1 MNEDFITF
9 QRFNDQYSA
18 KQFGKLLSDQNIKYV
33 LEDNSLSFDP
43 TFANNNFGTEYC
55 IKIQNEDFEKVNAI
69 LEAKSDIEINEIDKD
84 YYLLSFSDEELI
96 DVISKSDE
104 WNKFDVS
111 LAKKLLRDRG
121 QEITPLK
128 IEEIKKQRIAELAK
142 PEKSQSGYIILGY
155 ITALLGGLLG
165 VFVGWHLLT
174 YKKVLPDGNSVYVY
188 SENDRKQGN
197 RILILGLVFFVFWF
211 GVKILF
217 RFD

>member
-174 YKKVLPDGNSVYVY
+174 YKKVLPDGNRVYVY

-197 RILILGLVFFVFWF
+197 RILILGLVFFFWF

>member
-9 QRFNDQYSA
+9 QKFNDQYSA

-55 IKIQNEDFEKVNAI
+55 IKIKNDDFEKVNI
-69 LEAKSDIEINEIDKD
+69 LLEEKSEIEISEIDKD

-96 DVISKSDE
+96 DVIAKSDE

-111 LAKKLLRDRG
+111 LAKKLLKERG

-128 IEEIKKQRIAELAK
+128 IEEIKKQRITELSK

-174 YKKVLPDGNSVYVY
+174 YKKVLPDGNRVYVY

-197 RILILGLVFFVFWF
+197 RILILGLVFFIFWF